1 MDHRLGSW
9 LTDRATIERPTDDDT
24 DAETGFP
31 TYEVETVAE
40 DVPCVFD
47 DQSTSFVREDT
58 GERVSR
64 PASVVFQTGVD
75 VQERDHVDIDG
86 HTTTYEVVGVDVGR
100 DHRRGTDLSTECEL
114 ERID

>member
-1 MDHRLGSW
+1 MHHRLDSW
-9 LTDRATIERPTDDDT
+9 LTDRAMIERPTDEETDD
-24 DAETGFP
+24 ETGFP
-31 TYEVETVAE
+31 EYGSETIAE

-47 DQSTSFVREDT
+47 GASTSFVREDT

-75 VQERDHVDIDG
+75 VQEGDHVDIDG